1 MTLTLLQNAA
11 LLLALCWLLGFTL
24 HHRANRHPTA
34 TNTLTGLWFGG
45 VCVVGMMVPFTLQP
59 GVIYDSRAAV
69 LSMASLFGGPLTAAI
84 AAVMAG
90 GYRLWL
96 GGAGSYIGLFNI
108 AMPVLLGLGFRLG
121 HKRGLWKIGFWPLL
135 GLGLILH
142 ASALISMLA
151 LPSVASLSIGELA
164 LPTLLI
170 MPLATVMVGLLLDD
184 LSRHHRAEQA
194 LLASEARLSAI
205 TRAIPDLLLVIDE
218 DGQYMEIVSSDS
230 SPPFAGCQAL
240 TGQSMHQALRQEDTE
255 RFMGLIEHALTSNT
269 PLTLEFP
276 YQTEEGLKFYDVH
289 AQRLETPPDSKR
301 AVVAILRDITERKTA
316 EERIHHLAFY
326 DLLTGLPNRR
336 LLLDR
341 LQQALASSAR
351 RGCHGALMFID
362 LDNFKNI
369 NDAHGHPVGDLF
381 LQQAAQRLRTG
392 VRGSDTVAR
401 LGGDEFVVMLEE
413 LDSQP
418 ERAAEQARQV
428 GDKLLTTLATPYPLE
443 GEMLHSSGSIGI
455 ALFCGVGVSPDELMK
470 RADLSMYE
478 AKNNGKNAL
487 RFFDASMQDCMQQ
500 RLELEDEQQ
509 QSEVCS

>member
-24 HHRANRHPTA
+24 HHRVNRHPTA
-34 TNTLTGLWFGG
+34 NNILTGLWFGG
-45 VCVVGMMVPFTLQP
+45 VCVVGMLVPFTLQP
-59 GVIYDSRAAV
+59 GVIYDSRAVV
-69 LSMASLFGGPLTAAI
+69 LSMAGLFGGPLAAAI
-84 AAVMAG
+84 AAIIAG
-90 GYRLWL
+90 SYRLWL

-121 HKRGLWKIGFWPLL
+121 HKRGLWRIGFWPLL

-142 ASALISMLA
+142 AVALISMLA
-151 LPSVASLSIGELA
+151 LPSVTSLSTGQLA
-164 LPTLLI
+164 LPALLI
-170 MPLATVMVGLLLDD
+170 MPLATVMIGLLLDD
-184 LSRHHRAEQA
+184 LARHHHAEQA
-194 LLASEARLSAI
+194 LQASEARLSAI

-218 DGQYMEIVSSDS
+218 DGHYMEIVSSDS
-230 SPPFAGCQAL
+230 NQQFSGCKAL
-240 TGQSMHQALRQEDTE
+240 SGQSLPQALRQEDTE
-255 RFMGLIEHALTSNT
+255 RFMTLIEQALTSNT

-289 AQRLETPPDSKR
+289 AQRLETPTDSKR

-316 EERIHHLAFY
+316 EGRVQQLAFY
-326 DLLTGLPNRR
+326 DPLTTLPNRR

-341 LQQALASSAR
+341 LQQALATSAR

-362 LDNFKNI
+362 LDNFKHI
-369 NDAHGHPVGDLF
+369 NDAYGHPVGDLF
-381 LQQAAQRLRTG
+381 LQQAAQRLHTS

-418 ERAAEQARQV
+418 ESAAEQARQI
-428 GDKLLTTLATPYPLE
+428 GDKLLATLAEPYPLE
-443 GEMLHSSGSIGI
+443 GQMLHSSGSIGI
-455 ALFCGVGVSPDELMK
+455 ALFCGAGVNPDELMK

-487 RFFDASMQDCMQQ
+487 RFYDSSKLDNMQQ
-500 RLELEDEQQ
+500 RLEPEGGQQ
-509 QSEVCS
+509 QPEVCL